1 MITPL
6 PSGQKFKLFF
16 VEDDVLMLRMY
27 QKFFTQEGF
36 DVSIAING
44 AEAISELAKMQKL
57 PDLIILDVMMPELNG
72 IEVLK
77 ILKENPNYKTIPVI
91 IWSNL
96 SREGDIEKALSMGAV
111 LYLIKSEYT
120 PQEVIAK
127 IKEFIQAY
135 KKKNGVPEVKIP
147 TRAKTL

>member
-1 MITPL
+1 ME
-6 PSGQKFKLFF
+6 QKFKLFF

-36 DVSIAING
+36 DVSFAVNG
-44 AEAISELAKMQKL
+44 AEAIVELEKMQKL

-77 ILKENPNYKTIPVI
+77 ILKESPKYKTIPVI

-111 LYLIKSEYT
+111 LYLIKSEYM
-120 PQEVIAK
+120 PQEVVAK

-135 KKKNGVPEVKIP
+135 KKKNGIPEVKVI
-147 TRAKTL
+147 TRSK

>member
-1 MITPL
+1 MTTTSI
-6 PSGQKFKLFF
+6 SEQKFKLFF

-57 PDLIILDVMMPELNG
+57 PGLIILDVMMPELNG

-111 LYLIKSEYT
+111 FYLIKSEYM
-120 PQEVIAK
+120 PQEVVAK

-147 TRAKTL
+147 TRAKAL